1 MPIWVVKNSD
11 KWKVYQ
17 VTNTGQRITKGTFPL
32 SKKSLANALKKQLV
46 VNDVVKGGANIRIE
60 FTKAFDEY
68 IKALEKEVDQNI
80 ITKATFKGYQAHINN
95 HIRPYIKNKNAE
107 DIKYLDQYKLSD
119 FNEYFLIKLPLS
131 KSKAS
136 NSDGVIQFKTY
147 KDVIASFKKCIKFW
161 DSRKYNIGSLLDI
174 LKHEIRRGVKYNNQV
189 NIKEEFSAT
198 KESVFSLIIAEKSKE
213 YKLMYQLAYESGAR
227 TEEIIA
233 ACFEDFDFENN
244 IWNISHSVDNEN
256 IFLENRTKTSLGR
269 REIEL
274 TPELINLVMSWKLIN
289 INPKKECSGKYTRVF
304 KAAKG
309 STNRHIQMTAK
320 IAGIKWQGGLSP
332 FRKLS
337 SSLVW
342 NSGKFNEKEFCKRYG
357 WGTTPVFIKHYL
369 RSTNNNSQ
377 ANNIKQIFEFE
388 KKEIALIIKG
398 NDNAKNDKTISR

>member
-1 MPIWVVKNSD
+1 MPIWIVKNT
-11 KWKVYQ
+11 KCWKVYQ
-17 VTNTGQRITKGTFPL
+17 VTNTGQRITKGTFPIT
-32 SKKSLANALKKQLV
+32 KKYLANNLKKELLI
-46 VNDVVKGGANIRIE
+46 NEVVKGGANTRVE

-68 IKALEKEVDQNI
+68 IKVLEKEVEENI
-80 ITKATFKGYQAHINN
+80 ITKATFKGYKAHINN
-95 HIRPYIKNKNAE
+95 HIRPYIKTGKGL
-107 DIKYLDQYKLSD
+107 DIKYLDEYTLAD
-119 FNEYFLIKLPLS
+119 FNEYFLVNLPKS

-161 DSRKYNIGSLLDI
+161 DGRKYNVGSLLDV

-189 NIKEEFSAT
+189 NIKEEFSVT
-198 KESVFSLIIAEKSKE
+198 KQDVFRLIIAEKSNE
-213 YKLMYQLAYESGAR
+213 YKLMYQLGYESGAR

-233 ACFEDFDFENN
+233 ACFEDFDFKNN

-274 TPELINLVMSWKLIN
+274 TPELIKLVISWKLIN
-289 INPKKECSGKYTRVF
+289 LNPKKECSGKYTRLF

-320 IAGIKWQGGLSP
+320 VAGIEWQGGLSP

-337 SSLVW
+337 SSLIW
-342 NSGKFNEKEFCKRYG
+342 NSGKFDEKEFCQRYG

-369 RSTNNNSQ
+369 RSTNKNNQTS
-377 ANNIKQIFEFE
+377 NIKEIFEFE
-388 KKEIALIIKG
+388 KVKEIASTTIRVKDDAR
-398 NDNAKNDKTISR
+398 NKTN